1 MKKYFYTSLLFI
13 AILIGCS
20 QTPQER
26 YSGNWELKFSGDLSP
41 EFDFTIR
48 NDLTFSF
55 AKNINVNGESRE
67 IFISGEVVEDG
78 TLNGSIFTGG
88 SLVGNISG
96 VIAPEVG
103 TGVWEGN
110 GFEGTWIAQ
119 KKKD

>member
-1 MKKYFYTSLLFI
+1 MKKYFYTCLIFI
-13 AILIGCS
+13 VILIGCS
-20 QTPQER
+20 QTPQEM

-78 TLNGSIFTGG
+78 TLNGSIFSGG

-96 VIAPEVG
+96 VIAPEAG